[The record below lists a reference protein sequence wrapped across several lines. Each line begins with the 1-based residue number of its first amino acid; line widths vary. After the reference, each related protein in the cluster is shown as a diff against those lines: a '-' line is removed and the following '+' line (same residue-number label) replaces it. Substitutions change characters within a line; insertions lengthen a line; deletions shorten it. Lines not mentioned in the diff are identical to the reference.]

1 MRKKQ
6 ENISCQKSREKVGHL
21 QKNHAH
27 SELHIH
33 EKLDTHCKISRT
45 WEPLGKRNSKDMIGN
60 FITCFS

>member
-1 MRKKQ
+1 MLDIMEHEKKQ

-45 WEPLGKRNSKDMIGN
+45 WEP
-60 FITCFS
+60 